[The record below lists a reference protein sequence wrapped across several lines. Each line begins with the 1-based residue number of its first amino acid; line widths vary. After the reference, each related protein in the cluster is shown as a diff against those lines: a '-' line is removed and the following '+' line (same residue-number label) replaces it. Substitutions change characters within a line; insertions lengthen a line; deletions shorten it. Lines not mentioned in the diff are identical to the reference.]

1 MFVESLGP
9 LGVTD
14 VPIVRDSESGRFRY
28 DLS

>member
-14 VPIVRDSESGRFRY
+14 VPIVRDGESGRARC